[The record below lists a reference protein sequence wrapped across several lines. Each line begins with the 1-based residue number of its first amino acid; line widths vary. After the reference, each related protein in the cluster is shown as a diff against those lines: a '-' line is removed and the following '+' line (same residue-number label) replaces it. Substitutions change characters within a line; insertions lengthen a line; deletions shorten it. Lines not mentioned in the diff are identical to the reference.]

1 MLCFV
6 ARHGPVRLVWMLFA
20 LFVWPELTEA
30 GQVSTS
36 LGVLEACHRALDA
49 NLQLSQQRQQLQ
61 SIRGALMLSQAAFDP
76 VLNSSLNTSRKLN
89 PLTAQLQQA
98 SGLANL
104 RNQSVAVEVGVSKL
118 LRSGI
123 QITPTLQFSRT
134 SDNQS
139 QPVGVN
145 SATLNVQVVFPLA
158 RNRGN
163 PLSAAREQA
172 ATLEEQ
178 AALHDVQHFMSQVLS
193 TTASAYWRYQGALQT
208 LQAYRDAEARAA
220 DMLESVKAMASID
233 LTPRVQVQDALSNLS
248 SRSVVRIG
256 QERAVAQARQELV
269 QVMGTEAAVLTLDVL
284 PVDPL
289 PDVEAGVSGLGDSGP
304 VESFIELGLHNRAD
318 LLASQKRVAQQQALL
333 EGWRGQQR
341 PQVDLVAGVGYA
353 GAKLGSGVGAF
364 VSPLGTPTGPSVS
377 VGLQYRFP
385 HDNLEA
391 RGALL
396 QADSAL
402 QQQLLRTEDV
412 RRQITSGVILGLQNL
427 SSASQQLAE
436 ATVGVRAAQAGHD
449 GARERLKNGIGSVLD
464 TLQTEDRL
472 ISAVVGRISAQV
484 SLASAIADLRYATGT
499 FISPDKPRH
508 FLPRNIFYEPL
519 SIASGTQP

>member
-1 MLCFV
+1 MAWILCV
-6 ARHGPVRLVWMLFA
+6 LCALPVSA
-20 LFVWPELTEA
+20 QAQQP
-30 GQVSTS
+30 STS

-49 NLQLSQQRQQLQ
+49 NLQLAQQRQQLQ
-61 SIRGALMLSQAAFDP
+61 SSRGALMLNQAAFDP
-76 VLNSSLNTSRKLN
+76 VFSSNLNTSRKLS
-89 PLTAQLQQA
+89 PLTAETQQA

-104 RNQSVAVEVGVSKL
+104 RNQSVSAEVGVSKL
-118 LRSGI
+118 MRSGI
-123 QITPTLQFSRT
+123 QITPTLQFSRS

-163 PLSAAREQA
+163 PLSAVREQA
-172 ATLEEQ
+172 ATLDEQ
-178 AALHDVQHFMSQVLS
+178 ATLHDVQHFMSQVLS

-220 DMLESVKAMASID
+220 DMLESVKAMGSVD
-233 LTPRVQVQDALSNLS
+233 LVPRVQVQDALSNLS
-248 SRSVVRIG
+248 SRSVARIG
-256 QERAVAQARQELV
+256 QERAVAQARQELA
-269 QVMGTEAAVLTLDVL
+269 QAMGTEAAALTLDVR
-284 PVDPL
+284 PDDPL
-289 PDVEAGVSGLGDSGP
+289 PDVPDGAPVPGVAGS
-304 VESFIELGLHNRAD
+304 VEPFIELGLRNRAD
-318 LLASQKRVAQQQALL
+318 LLAAQTRVAQQQVLL
-333 EGWRGQQR
+333 DGWRGQQR
-341 PQVDLVAGVGYA
+341 PQVDLVAGVSYA
-353 GAKLGSGVGAF
+353 GAKLGSGVNAF
-364 VSPLGTPTGPSVS
+364 LSPLGSPTGPSVS
-377 VGLQYRFP
+377 VGVQYRFP

-396 QADSAL
+396 QADAAL

-427 SSASQQLAE
+427 ASATQQLAE
-436 ATVGVRAAQAGHD
+436 AAVGVRAAQAGHD

-484 SLASAIADLRYATGT
+484 SLASAIAELRYATGT
-499 FISPDKPRH
+499 FISPDKPVH
-508 FLPRNIFYEPL
+508 SLPRDVFYKPL
-519 SIASGTQP
+519 STASETPP